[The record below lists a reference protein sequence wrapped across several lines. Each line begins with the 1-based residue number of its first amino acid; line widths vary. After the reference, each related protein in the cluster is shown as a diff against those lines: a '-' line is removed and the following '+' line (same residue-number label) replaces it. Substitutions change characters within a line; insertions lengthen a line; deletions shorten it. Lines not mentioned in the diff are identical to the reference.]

1 MSGWIIFWIVVAALI
16 VFAIAVNFRDIIR
29 YLKIR
34 TM

>member
-1 MSGWIIFWIVVAALI
+1 MSGWIIFWI
-16 VFAIAVNFRDIIR
+16 VFAIAVNFRDIMR